1 MYEAGTKACWRLKRN
16 KALRVKLFKISLEWS
31 FFHHSSIGKE
41 SACNAGDASS
51 IPGSGRSPGEGIGYR
66 LQYTRASL
74 VAQLVKNLPAMQE
87 TWVQSLGWEDALEKR
102 KATHSSLLSWR
113 IQRTVHGVAKSRTR
127 LHECTHQAPLF
138 MGFSRQEY
146 WSGLPSARLLC
157 PWTFPGKNIGVGCRY
172 LVAQRY
178 LGSLYSLLVERTSV
192 DKMRVISNLKIQEMW
207 PVSLGP
213 DVTSPLAMG
222 LPRYC

>member
-41 SACNAGDASS
+41 SACNAGDLGS
-51 IPGSGRSPGEGIGYR
+51 IPGLGRCPGEEKGYP
-66 LQYTRASL
+66 LQS
-74 VAQLVKNLPAMQE
+74 
-87 TWVQSLGWEDALEKR
+87 SGLENS
-102 KATHSSLLSWR
+102 TDC
-113 IQRTVHGVAKSRTR
+113 IVHGVAKSRTR

-157 PWTFPGKNIGVGCRY
+157 PWTFPGKNTGVGCRY

-192 DKMRVISNLKIQEMW
+192 VKMRVISNLKIQEMW